1 MKFSCWKKVTDKE
14 KTLKNCFNFIS
25 VFFWGNLKNKIKT
38 VSKTWYAVASASP
51 LSYFPVSHHCP
62 NQSSPY
68 PDKPSVRIWQE
79 TWSSYSNH
87 IADER
92 SNGTLCHRRKGY
104 RKYITIHARR
114 RKHANRNRP
123 YGNKYLVRIRPK
135 GIRKKYKRRTGYIA
149 SLVFL
154 QTHALP
160 HSAGENSCNRP

>member
-123 YGNKYLVRIRPK
+123 YETRFPA
-135 GIRKKYKRRTGYIA
+135 RKLTEGRGKCTSKIEYTDNLAVYQ
-149 SLVFL
+149 SD
-154 QTHALP
+154 TLP
-160 HSAGENSCNRP
+160 HPADGSGYNLL